1 MVIISCARILPFLC
15 YVVAR
20 ARHGALSRR
29 RPVTRGFF
37 ARNNVATRYLQKK
50 QPLNGP
56 PLTRSRRGNGFRGF
70 PAAHP
75 KPVFSSA
82 LFTLITTQRQRE
94 PATHETTS
102 YFWYSVI
109 LPPTRALLAP
119 PTGRTRTVHVHIP
132 LKGYPRI
139 HRLPRASRWRCRS
152 AFYSGSS
159 PCGAGFCRPLL
170 HLIRGAASASPSHGR
185 SVFFHLR

>member
-1 MVIISCARILPFLC
+1 MMIISCARILPFLC
-15 YVVAR
+15 YAVAR

-29 RPVTRGFF
+29 CPVTRGFF

-75 KPVFSSA
+75 KTVFPSA

-102 YFWYSVI
+102 PLSYSAIYSTISHSQDGVLHRQQAEHAQFMCIHPLRSISEYICHREHRRRDVNQLFI
-109 LPPTRALLAP
+109 LT
-119 PTGRTRTVHVHIP
+119 
-132 LKGYPRI
+132 
-139 HRLPRASRWRCRS
+139 HRHAT
-152 AFYSGSS
+152 
-159 PCGAGFCRPLL
+159 
-170 HLIRGAASASPSHGR
+170 
-185 SVFFHLR
+185 

>member
-1 MVIISCARILPFLC
+1 MRQNIAISML
-15 YVVAR
+15 
-20 ARHGALSRR
+20 RR
-29 RPVTRGFF
+29 STRPTRGAQSPPPRDPRLS

-75 KPVFSSA
+75 KSVFPSA

-102 YFWYSVI
+102 PTAIDATISSSQDGI
-109 LPPTRALLAP
+109 LHRQQAEHAQFMCIYLLR
-119 PTGRTRTVHVHIP
+119 GISE
-132 LKGYPRI
+132 YI
-139 HRLPRASRWRCRS
+139 CHREHRRRDVNQLFILTHRHA
-152 AFYSGSS
+152 AQ
-159 PCGAGFCRPLL
+159 GFVGL
-170 HLIRGAASASPSHGR
+170 
-185 SVFFHLR
+185 FFA

>member
-1 MVIISCARILPFLC
+1 MRFPSQRRSLDHISIQIQRPFRAPYLHPFMQ
-15 YVVAR
+15 YRTR
-20 ARHGALSRR
+20 ARRRALKRR
-29 RPVTRGFF
+29 SPVTRGFF

-82 LFTLITTQRQRE
+82 LFTLITAQRQRE

-102 YFWYSVI
+102 YCWYSVI
-109 LPPTRALLAP
+109 LPPHGTMPCTANWQN
-119 PTGRTRTVHVHIP
+119 TH
-132 LKGYPRI
+132 
-139 HRLPRASRWRCRS
+139 
-152 AFYSGSS
+152 SS
-159 PCGAGFCRPLL
+159 CAYT
-170 HLIRGAASASPSHGR
+170 S
-185 SVFFHLR
+185 